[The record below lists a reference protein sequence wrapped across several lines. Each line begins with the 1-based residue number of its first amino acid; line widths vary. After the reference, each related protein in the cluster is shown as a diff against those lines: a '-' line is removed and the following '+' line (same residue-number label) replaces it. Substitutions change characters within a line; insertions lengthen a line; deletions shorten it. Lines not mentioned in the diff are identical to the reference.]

1 MDCCHEVFEG
11 SGAAM
16 GVTAQ
21 NCQAAARGLARLLHP
36 SRGVTFGPDGRSAD
50 GSVVLL
56 ASRRSLRWTPPV
68 RHEAVVLAFA
78 AAPALQPVR

>member
-1 MDCCHEVFEG
+1 MDCFHEAYDG

-16 GVTAQ
+16 GVTARD
-21 NCQAAARGLARLLHP
+21 CQTAARGLVRLLHP
-36 SRGVTFGPDGRSAD
+36 SRGLVFDEHGRSAD

-68 RHEAVVLAFA
+68 RHEAVVLAFTA
-78 AAPALQPVR
+78 RAGLQPVR